1 MNKKSIKQTSKFLS
15 LLLRHKPET
24 IGLKLDKNG
33 WADIDEL
40 IEKSKDFI
48 LTRALIDSVV
58 KQNDKQRFII
68 DGNKIRANQ
77 GHSIEI
83 DLELKSITPPEI
95 LYHGTAR
102 RFLDSIMETGLTKQK
117 RQHVHLSKEIETA
130 TRVGMRH
137 GKVVILEVDAKRMH
151 EEGYAFYLS
160 ENGVWLTNGVPKEF
174 LKEKIL

>member
-137 GKVVILEVDAKRMH
+137 GKVVILKVDAKRMH